1 MAVKMPD
8 LVAYGERVNKTQNNS
23 GGVQMPNLVA
33 YGKRVE
39 TRKAKETKAVT
50 PSASPRPME
59 NASTGNSRPNSR
71 LLADVRTG
79 GTTPPSLDNGRV
91 GKVISG
97 AAKSAVSAFT
107 NLGGVLAEGAGKLNT
122 RIANQNA
129 GESLQS
135 DHDAVKRYE
144 KMLRDVKWANGK
156 AMTAADVKQVQS
168 YLSAAKRRIAA
179 HEGYTKAVEQSDK
192 AVADKAYQK
201 ADRLSQSS
209 AADVAQAKEG
219 LGPVGQFAV
228 DLGVQGVQMAG
239 DVAASAVI
247 PGAGLALMTARS
259 AGSSAQRARQA
270 GATYN
275 QQLAYGLGSGALSLA
290 TEKISNVA
298 SPFKK
303 AFGGGV
309 LDNAISGALA
319 KMNNSTAGRV
329 ALSMISEGGEEFIE
343 DIFQPVLQRATYDPS
358 ARFDLSEALYDAAVG
373 AAMGGIG
380 AGVDVIRQRGSSQA
394 DAQPTQEVRPEVR
407 EGTYTPTPAN
417 AAEGTQ
423 NAVPGVETAGRLT
436 STDNMLRYRSDI
448 DKVFSG
454 DYPSG
459 KLLSVGD
466 TPELLTRYGANP
478 LPMTMTQDAAY
489 KIAYPEGYMG
499 GKHNLGMSVLKQL
512 PYQIENPVAIL
523 KSNTQPSSIVLLT
536 AWKDGDK
543 SIIVPL
549 HLDKQGAI
557 SVENRIASA
566 YQTGHMQS
574 YLGEADSNVLYT
586 KNNEDVHQLLSNGV
600 QFPKAMADDILA
612 KNNISQAEAKSN
624 RDILSEVLFGKKRAD
639 MDAMTPEQQNAI
651 YQANEAGTVGMD
663 ATGKV
668 FQIDP
673 EQHIDRRR
681 METVG
686 SRDVNAFQFDH
697 PELHRYYQEAANAL
711 IADADL
717 SLQQPM
723 SRRYERT
730 MEGNAVQQAAQTS
743 PHLRQAMDETG
754 LSRDAIIDAAQRII
768 TDQGQENVAA
778 AKRVELILDDMLSHG
793 YTTMTGEQ
801 VGPNSG
807 YLTAKQG
814 ILGAGETQARGHG
827 LDGVD
832 GFDGLGNADAGTVNT
847 PFDTMQAKSEDFYP
861 VNPNSAQRIQADQR
875 RAPSEVP
882 VVNPDTGRNVEKT
895 VSTILNSPL
904 TSPEMATVYENAIAG
919 GAFDYDVVTDRSA
932 VQQAQAKIA
941 RDGWREVANS
951 FIAKAELGQRIT
963 KADTAEAINAYNLAI
978 SEGDHK
984 AAFEL
989 ATAIADAA
997 HDSAQMVQAMNL
1009 MNRLTP
1015 EGRLLTLR
1023 RLVDRMN
1030 DRAARQNRAPRQNTP
1045 DSGDV
1050 EGARVDYI
1058 DKVTGF
1064 TLSDELATNYLMA
1077 ETDAERAAAW
1087 DAITTYIADQIPST
1101 FMEKA
1106 NFWRYTS
1113 MLTNPTTHIRNIMGN
1128 AIQMGARKIKNGIGT
1143 AIERAVIKDPSQRT
1157 KAVNVD
1163 KDLKDFAKGQYET
1176 DQSAAMGSGKY
1187 SDATA
1192 AGIEREIME
1201 KRNVFTAKM
1210 SGKLAKKISDIVP
1223 EPIHKAADVL
1233 GAGVQAVGDFNSR
1246 LLDREDVRFN
1256 KSAYVDS
1263 FAQALQAKGVTAEEA
1278 HAGTRTADV
1287 EAARAYAIEE
1297 AQKATYRN
1305 TTALSEALS
1314 KRGRYD
1320 ASDNIA
1326 ERGIS
1331 FATDALLPFRKTPAN
1346 ILTTGLSYS
1355 PAELLKV
1362 ILYDAGQVHKGNMS
1376 ATDMVDHI
1384 SSGLTGTGIMALGA
1398 YMVAQGFFGA
1408 ALHVR
1413 AGDDDKE
1420 EEFEKSMGGQ
1430 DYAIQIGDKS
1440 YTLDWMTPAAMPLFA
1455 GAAIMESVRKGGS
1468 TFDALVDSLLGM
1480 QEVVLETSML
1490 SSLNDLISYWSYA
1503 DNKAGYLI
1511 DRVVSSYAGQYIP
1524 TIGSKVASVF
1534 DDTVRKSYVEKGTG
1548 QLSSDVNYFLQGA
1561 AKKVPGVRNQ
1571 LQPSIDL
1578 WGNEVSNGSAPER
1591 VFQSF
1596 LSPGFLKAQDNS
1608 PATQEI
1614 RRLAKATGESAVY
1627 PAAAEKSFK
1636 VNGETK
1642 YLTGEEYTKYAKT
1655 MGSTR
1660 KQIVENM
1667 LKNKGY
1673 QKLSDDDKA
1682 KAISYAYEYANV
1694 KGKQAVSSYKP
1705 SNSSF
1710 SKGALASVLP
1720 PDMYI
1725 LYKVTADKDNNG
1737 SVTSVESA
1745 QALKNLTGLTDRQ
1758 RGKAWEEKNSTT
1770 KPEKNP
1776 FTGALVEAGASVSTS
1791 ISILDKYRELYNA
1804 EGMKPKEKAADFR
1817 AYVYGLG
1824 LTPAQIAAAQSTYTF
1839 FGSYPI
1845 EW

>member
-1 MAVKMPD
+1 MAEKARKMFE
-8 LVAYGERVNKTQNNS
+8 AIK
-23 GGVQMPNLVA
+23 GVV
-33 YGKRVE
+33 
-39 TRKAKETKAVT
+39 
-50 PSASPRPME
+50 
-59 NASTGNSRPNSR
+59 SRPGFG
-71 LLADVRTG
+71 DI
-79 GTTPPSLDNGRV
+79 DINGRSVKDDLSHGV
-91 GKVISG
+91 GG
-97 AAKSAVSAFT
+97 A
-107 NLGGVLAEGAGKLNT
+107 
-122 RIANQNA
+122 
-129 GESLQS
+129 
-135 DHDAVKRYE
+135 
-144 KMLRDVKWANGK
+144 K
-156 AMTAADVKQVQS
+156 A
-168 YLSAAKRRIAA
+168 
-179 HEGYTKAVEQSDK
+179 
-192 AVADKAYQK
+192 
-201 ADRLSQSS
+201 
-209 AADVAQAKEG
+209 
-219 LGPVGQFAV
+219 
-228 DLGVQGVQMAG
+228 
-239 DVAASAVI
+239 AVI
-247 PGAGLALMTARS
+247 PAIPEVLRRGQQIDFQQNWKGRPYDGYVFAAPVTMDGETAYVAAVVKRTSKNRFYLHEVIDANGNVIKIDAGD
-259 AGSSAQRARQA
+259 RANP
-270 GATYN
+270 T
-275 QQLAYGLGSGALSLA
+275 SLA
-290 TEKISNVA
+290 T
-298 SPFKK
+298 
-303 AFGGGV
+303 
-309 LDNAISGALA
+309 
-319 KMNNSTAGRV
+319 
-329 ALSMISEGGEEFIE
+329 
-343 DIFQPVLQRATYDPS
+343 
-358 ARFDLSEALYDAAVG
+358 
-373 AAMGGIG
+373 
-380 AGVDVIRQRGSSQA
+380 
-394 DAQPTQEVRPEVR
+394 
-407 EGTYTPTPAN
+407 
-417 AAEGTQ
+417 
-423 NAVPGVETAGRLT
+423 
-436 STDNMLRYRSDI
+436 
-448 DKVFSG
+448 
-454 DYPSG
+454 
-459 KLLSVGD
+459 
-466 TPELLTRYGANP
+466 
-478 LPMTMTQDAAY
+478 
-489 KIAYPEGYMG
+489 
-499 GKHNLGMSVLKQL
+499 
-512 PYQIENPVAIL
+512 
-523 KSNTQPSSIVLLT
+523 
-536 AWKDGDK
+536 
-543 SIIVPL
+543 
-549 HLDKQGAI
+549 
-557 SVENRIASA
+557 
-566 YQTGHMQS
+566 
-574 YLGEADSNVLYT
+574 
-586 KNNEDVHQLLSNGV
+586 NG
-600 QFPKAMADDILA
+600 
-612 KNNISQAEAKSN
+612 
-624 RDILSEVLFGKKRAD
+624 
-639 MDAMTPEQQNAI
+639 
-651 YQANEAGTVGMD
+651 
-663 ATGKV
+663 
-668 FQIDP
+668 
-673 EQHIDRRR
+673 
-681 METVG
+681 
-686 SRDVNAFQFDH
+686 
-697 PELHRYYQEAANAL
+697 
-711 IADADL
+711 
-717 SLQQPM
+717 
-723 SRRYERT
+723 
-730 MEGNAVQQAAQTS
+730 
-743 PHLRQAMDETG
+743 
-754 LSRDAIIDAAQRII
+754 
-768 TDQGQENVAA
+768 
-778 AKRVELILDDMLSHG
+778 
-793 YTTMTGEQ
+793 
-801 VGPNSG
+801 
-807 YLTAKQG
+807 
-814 ILGAGETQARGHG
+814 
-827 LDGVD
+827 
-832 GFDGLGNADAGTVNT
+832 DAGTQSQASVEGTRPLNANDSIAQGAENVKNGGAAAFDTPGDAVAGAVNT
-847 PFDTMQAKSEDFYP
+847 PFDAMQAKSDEFYP
-861 VNPNSAQRIQADQR
+861 VNPNSAKRVQNDQR

-963 KADTAEAINAYNLAI
+963 KADTAEAISAYNLAI

-997 HDSAQMVQAMNL
+997 HDSAQVVQAMNL

-1030 DRAARQNRAPRQNTP
+1030 DRAARQNRTPRQSTAE
-1045 DSGDV
+1045 SGDV
-1050 EGARVDYI
+1050 ESARVDYI

-1087 DAITTYIADQIPST
+1087 DAITTSIADQIPST

-1128 AIQMGARKIKNGIGT
+1128 AIQFGARKIKDGIGT
-1143 AIERAVIKDPSQRT
+1143 AIERAAIKDPSQRT

-1163 KDLKDFAKGQYET
+1163 KDLKAFAKGQYEA
-1176 DQSAAMGSGKY
+1176 DQNAAMGSGKY

-1192 AGIEREIME
+1192 AGIEREIQS
-1201 KRNVFTAKM
+1201 KRKM
-1210 SGKLAKKISDIVP
+1210 FKG
-1223 EPIHKAADVL
+1223 EDVL
-1233 GAGVQAVGDFNSR
+1233 SRAVQSIGDLNSR
-1246 LLDREDVRFN
+1246 ALDYEDVIFN
-1256 KSAYVDS
+1256 RAAYVDS
-1263 FAQALQAKGVTAEEA
+1263 FAQALQAKGVTAAEA
-1278 HAGTRTADV
+1278 HAGARAADV

-1320 ASDNIA
+1320 ASDNIV

-1331 FATDALLPFRKTPAN
+1331 FVTDALLPFRKTPAN
-1346 ILTTGLSYS
+1346 ILTTGLDYS
-1355 PAELLKV
+1355 PVGLAKGIKEAMFDVKSGKCTAA
-1362 ILYDAGQVHKGNMS
+1362 DA
-1376 ATDMVDHI
+1376 VDSI
-1384 SSGLTGTGIMALGA
+1384 ASGLTGTGILALGA
-1398 YMVAQGFFGA
+1398 YLAAEGFFGA
-1408 ALHVR
+1408 TLHVR

-1420 EEFEKSMGGQ
+1420 EAFEKSMGGQ

-1455 GAAIMESVRKGGS
+1455 GAAIMESVQKGGG

-1480 QEVVLETSML
+1480 QDVVLETSML

-1503 DNKAGYLI
+1503 DNKVGYLL
-1511 DRVVSSYAGQYIP
+1511 DRAASSYAGQYIP

-1534 DDTVRKSYVEKGTG
+1534 DDTVRKSYVEKGSG
-1548 QLSSDVNYFLQGA
+1548 QVASDVNYFLQGA

-1596 LSPGFLKAQDNS
+1596 ISPGFLKAQDNS

-1627 PAAAEKSFK
+1627 PAAAEKSFM

-1667 LKNKGY
+1667 LKSNGY

-1682 KAISYAYEYANV
+1682 KAISYAYEYAKV

-1745 QALKNLTGLTDRQ
+1745 QALENLTGLTDRQ